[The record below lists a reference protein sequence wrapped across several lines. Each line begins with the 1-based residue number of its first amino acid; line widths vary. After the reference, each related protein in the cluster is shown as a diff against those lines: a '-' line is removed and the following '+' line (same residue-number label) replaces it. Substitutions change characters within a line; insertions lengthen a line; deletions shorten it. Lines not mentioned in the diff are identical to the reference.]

1 MTGAQDENILSKRL
15 SARLVS
21 AIFSIPYCDFAS
33 DCGAWCLS
41 VRLQED
47 APKAGMEPVNSL
59 CLCGGSHYFGN
70 RLPLLVR
77 LCELMDAALLFA
89 APPQR
94 PFGLPCHHPVIDEK
108 PQLV

>member
-47 APKAGMEPVNSL
+47 APKAGMEPVNSFMSL
-59 CLCGGSHYFGN
+59 WRFSLFRKSATTPGSF
-70 RLPLLVR
+70 
-77 LCELMDAALLFA
+77 M
-89 APPQR
+89 
-94 PFGLPCHHPVIDEK
+94 
-108 PQLV
+108 